1 MLLYTQIR
9 IFLQTTIKPG
19 TMEITDVIKSSAKEI
34 SIDSKKDEETKQ
46 KNSDDRKL
54 AIQCVDLLID
64 RELFWIEEFI
74 GDMYADEFPEDEEVD
89 DDTGF
94 DDKMDKI
101 DHNLLT
107 VERLAKVRAYLQA
120 RDDGMSG
127 D

>member
-1 MLLYTQIR
+1 
-9 IFLQTTIKPG
+9 
-19 TMEITDVIKSSAKEI
+19 MEIRDVIKSSAKEI

-94 DDKMDKI
+94 DDKIDKI

-120 RDDGMSG
+120 QDDGMSG

>member
-1 MLLYTQIR
+1 
-9 IFLQTTIKPG
+9 
-19 TMEITDVIKSSAKEI
+19 MEITDIIKDSAKEI

-74 GDMYADEFPEDEEVD
+74 GDVYADEFPEDEDVD
-89 DDTGF
+89 EDEDTGF

-101 DHNLLT
+101 DHNILT

-127 D
+127 A

>member
-1 MLLYTQIR
+1 M
-9 IFLQTTIKPG
+9 
-19 TMEITDVIKSSAKEI
+19 IKSSAKEI

>member
-1 MLLYTQIR
+1 
-9 IFLQTTIKPG
+9 
-19 TMEITDVIKSSAKEI
+19 
-34 SIDSKKDEETKQ
+34 
-46 KNSDDRKL
+46 
-54 AIQCVDLLID
+54 
-64 RELFWIEEFI
+64 
-74 GDMYADEFPEDEEVD
+74 MYADEFPEDEDVD
-89 DDTGF
+89 EDTGF

>member
-1 MLLYTQIR
+1 
-9 IFLQTTIKPG
+9 
-19 TMEITDVIKSSAKEI
+19 MEITDVIKSSAKEI

-107 VERLAKVRAYLQA
+107 VERLVKVRAYLQA

>member
-1 MLLYTQIR
+1 
-9 IFLQTTIKPG
+9 
-19 TMEITDVIKSSAKEI
+19 VIKSSAKEI

>member
-1 MLLYTQIR
+1 
-9 IFLQTTIKPG
+9 
-19 TMEITDVIKSSAKEI
+19 MEITDVIKSSAKEI